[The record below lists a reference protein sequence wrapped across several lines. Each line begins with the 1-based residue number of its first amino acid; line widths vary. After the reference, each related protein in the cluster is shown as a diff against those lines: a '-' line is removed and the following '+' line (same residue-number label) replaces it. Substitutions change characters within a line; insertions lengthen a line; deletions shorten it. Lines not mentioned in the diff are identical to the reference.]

1 VTKTFSRQSSHTAGA
16 ALRRM
21 LSWPARVAAARRTMA
36 QLARMSD
43 IEMHDI
49 GLVRQDTVDLDAV
62 SLEGEA
68 SSQSLR
74 RRATRER
81 PGGPRMGLAA

>member
-1 VTKTFSRQSSHTAGA
+1 MSYSLVRQSSLSATAG
-16 ALRRM
+16 LRRL

-49 GLVRQDTVDLDAV
+49 GLVRQDTVDVNALSVDAEPPAV
-62 SLEGEA
+62 VA
-68 SSQSLR
+68 R
-74 RRATRER
+74 RRAASKR
-81 PGGPRMGLAA
+81 PAQGRTDFAA

>member
-1 VTKTFSRQSSHTAGA
+1 MIASIARQAAYGA
-16 ALRRM
+16 AELKRAFTW
-21 LSWPARVAAARRTMA
+21 LAQVGAARASMA

-62 SLEGEA
+62 SLDAEA

-81 PGGPRMGLAA
+81 PGGPGMGLAA